1 MPETPK
7 EKGNPKN
14 EQYAEPERESWSE
27 DQKRRE
33 YYYDDA
39 HGYVKYDP
47 NETEVEDD
55 EA

>member
-7 EKGNPKN
+7 EKAKSADK
-14 EQYAEPERESWSE
+14 ESEERERSSWGE

-39 HGYVKYDP
+39 HGY
-47 NETEVEDD
+47 EVYEPEEDEKED
-55 EA
+55 AD

>member
-7 EKGNPKN
+7 KRPANEEK
-14 EQYAEPERESWSE
+14 AEEKPDPATWEE

-39 HGYVKYDP
+39 HGYEVFDP
-47 NETEVEDD
+47 ESDD
-55 EA
+55 EDESED

>member
-7 EKGNPKN
+7 KRVDVKKKTDEKPDASTWG
-14 EQYAEPERESWSE
+14 E

-39 HGYVKYDP
+39 HGY
-47 NETEVEDD
+47 EVYEPDEDD
-55 EA
+55 KEDAD

>member
-7 EKGNPKN
+7 KRPVSEEKPDASTW
-14 EQYAEPERESWSE
+14 EE

-39 HGYVKYDP
+39 HGYEVFDP
-47 NETEVEDD
+47 ESDD
-55 EA
+55 EDESED

>member
-7 EKGNPKN
+7 KRPASKEMEEEK
-14 EQYAEPERESWSE
+14 PETSTWSD

-39 HGYVKYDP
+39 HGYKVYSPDEEEK
-47 NETEVEDD
+47 ED
-55 EA
+55 E